1 LLSALPRYGVFPES
15 RKWVERNL
23 ALLTQRQT
31 LAAGD
36 AERGAACIQDLQA
49 EHQAEIVAAY
59 VTYAREPVLYFRTQ
73 LDKAFLKLHQA
84 QVSCLTAGVKAPPTS
99 QVVAT
104 AH

>member
-1 LLSALPRYGVFPES
+1 VFPES

-31 LAAGD
+31 LAAG
-36 AERGAACIQDLQA
+36 AAAQGASCIADLQA

-59 VTYAREPVLYFRTQ
+59 VSYAREPVLYFRTQ

-84 QVSCLTAGVKAPPTS
+84 QVSCLTAERKASPPS
-99 QVVAT
+99 HVVAT
-104 AH
+104 AR